1 MDQSIKADKRIG
13 ETIRKHRK
21 AKGMTQE
28 QLSAQVQVRGLDVS
42 RGTLAK
48 IEAGIRHISVEEL
61 NALKAIL
68 DIPYDAFFAAPP
80 I

>member
-1 MDQSIKADKRIG
+1 MEQNIKADKNIG
-13 ETIRKHRK
+13 ANIRKWRN

-28 QLSAQVQVRGLDVS
+28 QLSAQIQVQGCDLS

-61 NALKAIL
+61 NAIKAALGIK
-68 DIPYDAFFAAPP
+68 YDNFFTHN
-80 I
+80 